1 MTARYDRIETPAEA
15 EAARREM
22 VRLAFTERRPT
33 TDPERM
39 ALQDAPH
46 DYAMRQAGA
55 TS

>member
-1 MTARYDRIETPAEA
+1 MTRFDRIETEAEA

-39 ALQDAPH
+39 ALQDVLH
-46 DYAMRQAGA
+46 DFAMRQGA
-55 TS
+55 KS